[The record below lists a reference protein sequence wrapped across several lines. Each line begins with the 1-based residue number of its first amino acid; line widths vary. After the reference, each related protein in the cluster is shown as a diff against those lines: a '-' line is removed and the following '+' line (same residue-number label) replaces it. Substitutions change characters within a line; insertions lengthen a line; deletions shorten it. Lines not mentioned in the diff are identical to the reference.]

1 MSKYYRKELENQAV
15 FIFGHPMRFDFLATE
30 DPALISEL
38 DKCAAKGIG
47 GVVSITKEQHDEELK
62 KKETLELSNGS
73 SKPHPSTP
81 HRQEIVSPNLHGPRV
96 AEVIANPGGRRNGM
110 FARPQ
115 MGDRQGWP
123 PQNRQGGDDRHGPMP
138 DPIQIPSPQ
147 QFAPPPTAKI
157 NPEDL
162 K

>member
-1 MSKYYRKELENQAV
+1 MTYFKKELPEQAV
-15 FIFGHPMRFDFLATE
+15 FVAGFPVRFDFMATE
-30 DPALISEL
+30 DPLMVSEL
-38 DKCAAKGIG
+38 TKCANKGVG
-47 GVVSITKEQHDEELK
+47 GVIAITKEIYDEELSK
-62 KKETLELSNGS
+62 KNAALSNGS
-73 SKPHPSTP
+73 SKPHLSTP
-81 HRQEIVSPNLHGPRV
+81 HRQEIISPNLHGPRV
-96 AEVIANPGGRRNGM
+96 AEVVANPGGRRNGM

-138 DPIQIPSPQ
+138 DPIQIPSPA

-157 NPEDL
+157 NPNDL